1 MDKSIRRSA
10 LRYAKEH
17 QFKNGASLI
26 RAYTAGA
33 EEEKLRYKSTMRFLD
48 IKVFISG
55 KVSGEDY
62 HKAYRKFANTER
74 ELESIG
80 FKVVNPM
87 VICNQQWSW
96 LRCMIVCIRHLLSCH
111 CIYQLSNWQ
120 QSRGARIEN
129 FIAKLFNKTFL

>member
-10 LRYAKEH
+10 LRYAQEH
-17 QFKNGASLI
+17 QFKNGASLV
-26 RAYTAGA
+26 RAYIAGA

-96 LRCMIVCIRHLLSCH
+96 LRCMAVCLWHLLKCD
-111 CIYQLSNWQ
+111 CVYQLPDWEN
-120 QSRGARIEN
+120 SRGANVEYT
-129 FIAKLFNKTFL
+129 IATILKKKFL